1 MLKAAEKLNIK
12 GIALPGFEDY
22 KQLNEKHKLLNE
34 VKSMFR
40 VELYTR
46 ANISASSVKEAVKLV
61 NKLRRKID
69 LICIKAFNKTL
80 IDYALRDKR
89 VDLILLEPYP
99 NFKITASLF
108 SLARQNDI
116 AIELHLAHLL
126 RAEGLPRSKLIGFY
140 KLITAYSTKEDAPLI
155 LSSGAKNWYELR
167 NFPALSSM
175 SKVLGLSKEAI
186 LDSTINYPKKII
198 SRNTFLKSSK
208 LPCGVEVL

>member
-1 MLKAAEKLNIK
+1 MLRVAEKLSIK

-22 KQLNEKHKLLNE
+22 KQLSEKYKLLDE
-34 VKSMFR
+34 VKGRFR

-46 ANISASSVKEAVKLV
+46 ANISTLSVKEAVKLV

-69 LICIKAFNKTL
+69 LICIKASHKTL
-80 IDYALRDKR
+80 VNYALRDKR

-99 NFKITASLF
+99 DFKITASLF

-126 RAEGLPRSKLIGFY
+126 RAEGLSRSKLIGFY
-140 KLITAYSTKEDAPLI
+140 KLITAYSTKENAPLI

-167 NFPALSSM
+167 DFPALSSM
-175 SKVLGLSKEAI
+175 SKVLGLSKEAV
-186 LDSTINYPKKII
+186 LNSTINYPKKII
-198 SRNTFLKSSK
+198 NRNMFLKSSK